1 MKNLQPVNSLYETTI
16 RLMVLLF
23 VIAWCL
29 MIMYPFLSII
39 LWSATLS
46 MALLPLHKILAQKF
60 KGKPKTA
67 SIVIVFGILVL
78 LLLPSGMLMF
88 SVVDEVATLKTLYK
102 NGMLTIPSPNVK
114 VKDWPVIGEKL
125 YDTWYAASVNLKQLI
140 IEHKDQIIE
149 PAKKIAHSL
158 LGVIGGIFMIT
169 VSTIIAGILL
179 TVEGLGNSLRNFFRK
194 LIGSRGDEFADIT
207 VKTVSSVV
215 KGILGVA
222 VLVALLHAAIFLL
235 AGIPFAG
242 ILTLLI
248 FILCVLQIPAIIV
261 TLPVFIY
268 LFSEKEPLVA
278 VLWSILLVIAGLS
291 DNVLKPLLLS
301 KGASVPTLVIF
312 IGVVGGFILSGFIG
326 LFTGAIVMSL
336 GYKLFEGWMQSN
348 NEDVV
353 N

>member
-1 MKNLQPVNSLYETTI
+1 MKNLQPINSLYETTI
-16 RLMVLLF
+16 RMIVLLF

-29 MIMYPFLSII
+29 MIMYPFVSII
-39 LWSATLS
+39 LWSSTLS
-46 MALLPLHKILAQKF
+46 IALLPLHKSLSKKF
-60 KGKPKTA
+60 KEKPKTA
-67 SIVIVFGILVL
+67 STVIVFAILVL
-78 LLLPSGMLMF
+78 VLLPTGMLMF
-88 SVVDEVATLKTLYK
+88 SLVEEVETLKTLYK
-102 NGMLTIPSPNVK
+102 NGLLTIPPPNVK
-114 VKDWPVIGEKL
+114 VKDWPAIGDKVYE
-125 YDTWYAASVNLKQLI
+125 TWSAASVNLKQLI
-140 IEHKDQIIE
+140 LEHKDQFIE
-149 PAKKIAHSL
+149 PARKIAHGL
-158 LGVIGGIFMIT
+158 LGAVGGIFMIL

-179 TVEGLGNSLRNFFRK
+179 TVDGLGKSIRNFFNK

-215 KGILGVA
+215 KGVLGVA
-222 VLVALLHAAIFLL
+222 VLVAILHATIFLL

-242 ILTLLI
+242 ILTLVI

-278 VLWSILLVIAGLS
+278 VVWSILLVIAGLS

-301 KGASVPTLVIF
+301 KGASVPTLIIF

-326 LFTGAIVMSL
+326 LFTGAIVMSI

-348 NEDVV
+348 DEEVV